1 MADKNERIE
10 TTITEEFRW
19 LHRHP
24 ELSHEEFETTKR
36 VRTAL
41 LAAHVRIL
49 ALPLA
54 TGLIAEVGE
63 GDPVIAIRCDID
75 ALPVEEQTNLPYRS
89 EAFGK
94 MHACGHDFHT
104 AAVLGAAL
112 LLKER
117 EKERARARRGRVRI
131 VFQPAEEAPGGAK
144 DVLKT
149 GALDGVSAIFGIH
162 AAPAL
167 EVGTVGIRAGAVTAS
182 VDRFQ
187 FRFCGKGTHAAHP
200 NHGIDPIPIAA
211 AFVQAVQ
218 TVVSRSLDPFS
229 AGLVSVT
236 HVEAGNTW
244 NVLPETAFV
253 EGTTRSLSAAD
264 RTRIRERVCA
274 IAEGAAAAGGA
285 RLESDWYAGPPATD
299 NDPAWTLLASKVAE
313 AEGLAVLP
321 AEVALIGED
330 FAFYQEYIPGAFLLV
345 GTGLSAPLH
354 NPKFEASPTALFP
367 TAHYLAALADA
378 ARSAPIKKAGQS
390 K

>member
-49 ALPLA
+49 DLPLA

-117 EKERARARRGRVRI
+117 EKERAGAACASCSSLRRKHPAARR
-131 VFQPAEEAPGGAK
+131 
-144 DVLKT
+144 T
-149 GALDGVSAIFGIH
+149 
-162 AAPAL
+162 
-167 EVGTVGIRAGAVTAS
+167 
-182 VDRFQ
+182 
-187 FRFCGKGTHAAHP
+187 C
-200 NHGIDPIPIAA
+200 
-211 AFVQAVQ
+211 
-218 TVVSRSLDPFS
+218 
-229 AGLVSVT
+229 
-236 HVEAGNTW
+236 
-244 NVLPETAFV
+244 
-253 EGTTRSLSAAD
+253 
-264 RTRIRERVCA
+264 
-274 IAEGAAAAGGA
+274 
-285 RLESDWYAGPPATD
+285 
-299 NDPAWTLLASKVAE
+299 
-313 AEGLAVLP
+313 
-321 AEVALIGED
+321 
-330 FAFYQEYIPGAFLLV
+330 
-345 GTGLSAPLH
+345 
-354 NPKFEASPTALFP
+354 
-367 TAHYLAALADA
+367 
-378 ARSAPIKKAGQS
+378 
-390 K
+390 